1 MKSTKNAVA
10 SSWLEVDI
18 LGLRRTL
25 ERKGKAWAIF
35 ELVQNSWDTD
45 ATQVDV
51 TLTKPKNVDGQ
62 FISTLICKDND
73 PDGYRNLDEARTLFA
88 SSTKKADPTKRGRF
102 NAGEKFVLVMCESAK
117 VTSTT
122 GQIQFLPNGKRKET
136 DEVKTEA
143 GTVFEGKLEMTD
155 EEWEEVGRQVK
166 LLFPPILTTY
176 NSEALSER
184 IPTKVFEAT
193 LPTEI
198 ANERG
203 VLSPRKRN
211 TEVRVYQPLE
221 GETPTIYERGI
232 PVVEM
237 DGKWHVSVEQKIPLN
252 TERDNVTPG
261 YLRNLHAIV
270 LEAMVDHITSDD
282 AVKPWARAA
291 VETGKLSAETTQK
304 VANIRFGEKAVLFDH
319 GDVGSNKEAVSK
331 GANVVNRGAI
341 SPEERKVF
349 YSAGALKKAGEVE
362 AYKTNPNSAP
372 AKNTKDPNDYNDD
385 EENFVKFVGVV
396 SPLLINHPVTVKIVN
411 DNTFKAEACFRFKK
425 DSYEL
430 ELNLAYHDVHDW
442 ESNYEVIIH
451 ELAHHKVQSND
462 HLCHEFYDT
471 VTKIGGKFVML
482 ALNQPELFPGEM
494 LEALAA

>member
-1 MKSTKNAVA
+1 MSNATA

-18 LGLRRTL
+18 HGLRRTL

-35 ELVQNSWDTD
+35 ELVQNSWDADD
-45 ATQVDV
+45 ASEVNV
-51 TLTKPKNVDGQ
+51 ALTKPKNG
-62 FISTLICKDND
+62 ISTLRCEDNA
-73 PDGYRNLDEARTLFA
+73 PDGYRNLDDAHTLFA
-88 SSTKKADPTKRGRF
+88 SSTKKTDPTKRGRF

-136 DEVKTEA
+136 DEVTTKA
-143 GTVFEGKLEMTD
+143 GTIFEGKLEMTD

-166 LLFPPILTTY
+166 HLFPPILTTY
-176 NSEALSER
+176 NGDALPQR

-193 LPTEI
+193 LPTEV

-203 VLSPRKRN
+203 VLSPRKRK
-211 TEVRVYQPLE
+211 TEVRVYETLE

-252 TERDNVTPG
+252 TERDNVTAG

-291 VETGKLSAETTQK
+291 VETGKLSEETVKK
-304 VANIRFGEKAVLFDH
+304 VATVRFGEKAVLFDRE
-319 GDVGSNKEAVSK
+319 DAGSNKEAVSQ

-349 YSAGALKKAGEVE
+349 YNSGALKKAGEVAE
-362 AYKTNPNSAP
+362 FKTEHVCTP
-372 AKNTKDPNDYNDD
+372 AKNTKAPSEYNSD
-385 EENFVKFVGVV
+385 ESKFAAFVGAV
-396 SPLLINHPVTVKIVN
+396 SPLLIDHPVTVKVVN
-411 DNTFKAEACFRFKK
+411 DSSFHAEACIRFRK

-462 HLCHEFYDT
+462 HLCREFYNT
-471 VTKIGGKFVML
+471 VNQLGANMVML
-482 ALNQPELFPGEM
+482 ALNEPELFPVEL
-494 LEALAA
+494 LEAVAA